1 MLGSQAVVCYARM
14 VMPSYLE
21 LDPGEEIVLTRHR
34 HPINLLPFAVSTA
47 LILVVMLY
55 GAGWLAFNPQFLP
68 EGIPLGLINTVLGV
82 LGVLASAIFIF
93 AVFIFLQ
100 NKIILTNQH
109 YVQIDQHGLFNR
121 SVNKLLLDQL
131 QDVRGTRK
139 GIFGTILGYG
149 EVYIETAGKE
159 PNFLFKPV
167 ADPLNLAETINDT
180 RRNFRIT

>member
-1 MLGSQAVVCYARM
+1 
-14 VMPSYLE
+14 MPSYLD

-47 LILVVMLY
+47 IILLVMLY
-55 GAGWLAFNPQFLP
+55 GAGWLAFHPQFLP
-68 EGIPLGLINTVLGV
+68 EGIPLVLVNTALGI
-82 LGVLASAIFIF
+82 LGVLASAIF
-93 AVFIFLQ
+93 VVVVYVYLQ
-100 NKIILTNQH
+100 NKIILTNKH
-109 YVQIDQHGLFNR
+109 YVQIDQYGLFHR

-139 GIFGTILGYG
+139 GLFGTMLGYG

-180 RRNFRIT
+180 RRDYR